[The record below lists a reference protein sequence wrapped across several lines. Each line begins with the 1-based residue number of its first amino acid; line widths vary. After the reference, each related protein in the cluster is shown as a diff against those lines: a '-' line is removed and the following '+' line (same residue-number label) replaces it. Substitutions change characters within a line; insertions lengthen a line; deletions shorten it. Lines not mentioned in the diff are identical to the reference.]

1 MGSSTH
7 SQAIIELGKR
17 LVQELGVDDSNDTL
31 SRWMAH
37 YIAEKIDE
45 AGSVEGDRKRAA
57 MRECCS
63 AILKLWEHRSS
74 FPTGRRPFGDFESLF
89 ETLSSL
95 NIDDRTPRYFRTARM
110 AAAVDNVVSESQQ
123 WLNAAIGLDDAARVL
138 IRYCLAVAA
147 ENAVN
152 KSREWIR
159 LIEALDRPK
168 AFDVQI
174 VHFVANDVDAL
185 AHPAESNP
193 ERERL
198 AHLKDRLDAFTRLAS
213 SVSKHLEHQLQ
224 SSNVSTKARKRGR
237 SADPSAK
244 KSKASRRAEPRGG
257 PKRPKRRSGR

>member
-1 MGSSTH
+1 MSGALATSVFPRISRFSYLQLMGSSAH

-45 AGSVEGDRKRAA
+45 AGSAEGDRKRAA

-74 FPTGRRPFGDFESLF
+74 FPTGRRPFGNFESLF

-95 NIDDRTPRYFRTARM
+95 NVDDRTARYFRTARM
-110 AAAVDNVVSESQQ
+110 AAAGDNVVSESQQ
-123 WLNAAIGLDDAARVL
+123 WLNAAAGLDDAARVL

-147 ENAVN
+147 EKAVN
-152 KSREWIR
+152 KSRNWIR

-168 AFDVQI
+168 GFDVQI
-174 VHFVANDVDAL
+174 VHFVTNDVDAL

-193 ERERL
+193 EREKL
-198 AHLKDRLDAFTRLAS
+198 VH
-213 SVSKHLEHQLQ
+213 
-224 SSNVSTKARKRGR
+224 
-237 SADPSAK
+237 
-244 KSKASRRAEPRGG
+244 
-257 PKRPKRRSGR
+257 